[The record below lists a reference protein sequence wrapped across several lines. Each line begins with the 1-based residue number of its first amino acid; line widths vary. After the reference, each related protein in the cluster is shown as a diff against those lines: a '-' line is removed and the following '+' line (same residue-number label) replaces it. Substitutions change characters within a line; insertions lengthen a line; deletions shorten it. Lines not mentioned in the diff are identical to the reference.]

1 LKSSIREFYYL
12 KYKTGL
18 LFKHT
23 TGNRNRK
30 NYLLNGKTYLVSRN
44 VITQMKPI
52 LLIILVV
59 ATCNNSDEY
68 NAPVKES
75 CKIEVSTTPDS
86 IYTVTG
92 RLNGLLIYNR
102 LSMYPN
108 DTLLMVDE
116 AKNVI
121 FEVLDQERAEE
132 AEVITSYGVFDLF
145 RD

>member
-1 LKSSIREFYYL
+1 
-12 KYKTGL
+12 
-18 LFKHT
+18 
-23 TGNRNRK
+23 
-30 NYLLNGKTYLVSRN
+30 
-44 VITQMKPI
+44 MKPI

-59 ATCNNSDEY
+59 AACHNSHEY

-75 CKIEVSTTPDS
+75 YKIEVSTTPDS
-86 IYTVTG
+86 VYTVTG
-92 RLNGLLIYNR
+92 RLNGLLIYDR

-116 AKNVI
+116 AKAVI
-121 FEVLDQERAEE
+121 FDVLDHERAEE